1 MADFLFKEL
10 LLMPF
15 LGKRRI
21 SMVKTSF
28 P

>member
-1 MADFLFKEL
+1 MADFLFKGL
-10 LLMPF
+10 LLKPF

-21 SMVKTSF
+21 SMVKMSF